1 MPGDP
6 TKRKQIEKRL
16 VNETKE
22 YAVIAGYFAFFLL
35 SLTTYRKLVLAEYD
49 IPYYEYGWALVQAL
63 ILAKV
68 VLLGEVVHLG
78 NRFDDRPIVLATFW
92 KSAAFAVLAA
102 VLVTAEHTVSAL
114 IHHQPVASE
123 FQLSGGHGQEMIA
136 RFQLMLVA
144 FVPFFAFRELSRSIG
159 EERLS
164 GILFRPRKGARFADR
179 DSTRTRDG

>member
-6 TKRKQIEKRL
+6 TKRKRIEKRL

-49 IPYYEYGWALVQAL
+49 IGYYEYGWALVQAM

-78 NRFDDRPIVLATFW
+78 NRFDHRPLVLATFW
-92 KSAAFAVLAA
+92 KSMAFAVLAA
-102 VLVTAEHTVSAL
+102 VLVSAEHTVSAL
-114 IHHQPVASE
+114 IHHRPVAGE

-136 RFQLMLVA
+136 RFQLMVVA
-144 FVPFFAFRELSRSIG
+144 FVPFFAFRELARAIG
-159 EERLS
+159 DESLS
-164 GILFRPRKGARFADR
+164 AVLFRPRKAGRFVDR
-179 DSTRTRDG
+179 DSAQGRDE